1 MFELIISYMDDSTL
15 FLQSVECRNVR
26 VLELVTTGEE
36 RSRVW
41 LVPKRRYPA
50 LNRVSVRRKLK
61 GEISKRRMTQN
72 VVENCWKTAVRWLAS
87 GRNER
92 ESLPFYYVIIL
103 PSTTMGDE
111 PVAWTLSNLREEGRY
126 SRGLHSALLCYAYA
140 LDREPVCDVT
150 MANKRIDFACF
161 AWHVSRS
168 FVPSI
173 SSDRGEINS
182 GGETF
187 ELPDLSNRKG
197 IFVVRALA

>member
-103 PSTTMGDE
+103 PSMGVNQWHGHYPIWGRKVDT
-111 PVAWTLSNLREEGRY
+111 PGDSTLLCSATPMRSIASPYVTLQWQTSGSTSPA
-126 SRGLHSALLCYAYA
+126 SRGMF
-140 LDREPVCDVT
+140 R
-150 MANKRIDFACF
+150 
-161 AWHVSRS
+161 
-168 FVPSI
+168 VPLFLRFPPI
-173 SSDRGEINS
+173 E
-182 GGETF
+182 E
-187 ELPDLSNRKG
+187 K
-197 IFVVRALA
+197 